1 MNHVLKTA
9 LLIAL
14 TLGLTLL
21 SGTYRSRDLDKR
33 PMHGDEANQAVRTG
47 ILLDEGRYH
56 YDPTDHHGPVLYYA
70 AVPFCRWTAP
80 TFAETTEANFRWV
93 PLTFS
98 LMTLLF
104 MLGLYSPSGHAL
116 FRTPAGVL
124 AAVALTALSP
134 AMNYYSRFF
143 IQESMFVTFLTGML
157 VCATVYFKPQAS
169 TRQRVWATL
178 GFGAFVG
185 LAAAT
190 KETVVLS
197 IAAALLALP
206 LTCSF
211 TTMRRAWSLQHAV
224 LAIGA
229 AAVVAALFFSSF
241 FTYPQGLYDALFA
254 TVKAYFSRATAVPEH
269 QHPWHFYLAL
279 LFGWKYGRGPL
290 WTELGPLTPLILI
303 AVASGFAH
311 IRKTAQSRDPQTT
324 WTWYLLLYTV
334 ILAALY
340 SAIPY
345 KTPWCML
352 AFLHGF
358 ILLAAVGADRLVHWI
373 AAPTAPKIRRMGG
386 LVVVL
391 LALFLVRF
399 QLTQSDRACFRLAAD
414 PRNPYVYAHTGTDAL
429 NLVAE
434 INQHAQK
441 LQGFKTPIAVA
452 APPADTWPLPWYLR
466 KYETIGYWQ
475 HAGEI
480 PAEFKPAILIVAADQ
495 GDVADQRFGAGKQA
509 TFYGIRP
516 GVLLTAFLPK

>member
-1 MNHVLKTA
+1 MNSLLKTA
-9 LLIAL
+9 LLITL
-14 TLGLTLL
+14 TCGLIVF
-21 SGTYRSRDLDKR
+21 SGYYRSRDLDKR

-70 AVPFCRWTAP
+70 AVPFCTWSASS
-80 TFAETTEANFRWV
+80 FAETTEQNFRWV

-98 LMTLLF
+98 LITLLL
-104 MLGLYSPSGHAL
+104 MLGLYSPAGHAL
-116 FRTPAGVL
+116 FRNPVGVL
-124 AAVALTALSP
+124 TAVALTALSP

-157 VCATVYFKPQAS
+157 VCATVYFKPQANR
-169 TRQRVWATL
+169 RQRLWATV
-178 GFGAFVG
+178 GFGAFAG

-197 IAAALLALP
+197 VAAALIALP

-211 TTMRRAWSLQHAV
+211 STLRRAWSTSYAL
-224 LAIGA
+224 LALGA
-229 AAVVAALFFSSF
+229 AAGVAALFFSSF
-241 FTYPQGLYDALFA
+241 FTYPQGLYDALFS

-290 WTELGPLTPLILI
+290 WTEVGPLIPLILI
-303 AVASGFAH
+303 ALANVFAY
-311 IRKTAQSRDPQTT
+311 IRRSVKATDQQTV
-324 WTWYLLLYTV
+324 WTVYILLYTV
-334 ILAALY
+334 ILTALY

-358 ILLAAVGADRLVHWI
+358 ILLAAVGADRLAQWLTTQPASKTRYLV
-373 AAPTAPKIRRMGG
+373 G
-386 LVVVL
+386 LACVIF
-391 LALFLVRF
+391 ALGITRF

-414 PRNPYVYAHTGTDAL
+414 PRNPYVYAHTGMDAL

-434 INQHAQK
+434 INRHAEK
-441 LQGFKTPIAVA
+441 AQGFKTPIAVA

-475 HAGEI
+475 HAAEI
-480 PAEFKPAILIVAADQ
+480 PAAFKPAILIVAADQ